1 MNGPTALRRLS
12 VERLRLLARRTV
24 RRGRARIIQPNVF
37 PPCDGASAVADVH
50 VHDLA

>member
-12 VERLRLLARRTV
+12 AGPLRVLARRTV
-24 RRGRARIIQPNVF
+24 RRAWACITQPNVF
-37 PPCDGASAVADVH
+37 PLCDGTPVVADVH